1 VIPVKL
7 SVFAKP
13 SVVWPVVLILAGLAN
28 TFAFAP
34 YHWHALPLL
43 TLTLLALALQQA
55 QTKKQAFWF
64 GWCYGLGWF
73 GLGIS
78 WVHVSIAT
86 FGGMPLIASLA
97 IMALL
102 VAYLA
107 LFPALAIGLSYSLM
121 QRKPQWL
128 PLILAASWTLA
139 ENLRSWV
146 LTGFPWLSLGYS
158 QTDGWLA
165 SYAPLV
171 GETGITFILLLAA
184 GAFGRVFYQLW
195 QQRAAML
202 GSAALRYQL
211 LATVVFLAIAPLL
224 TPLRGW
230 QLSGDN
236 QQVALVQGN
245 IHQELRWAPEQEL
258 PTMKKYMALSR
269 AHLPDTLMIWPEAA
283 VPQIEPLAQA
293 YLINLDM
300 LALEHNA
307 AVITGILDYK
317 RNGDAYNGM
326 IVLGK
331 QDNSTA
337 SYSYRTS
344 NRYQKHQLLPIGEF
358 VPFESLLR
366 DVAPFFD
373 LPNSSFA
380 RGQWQQPNLL
390 AKDQRLLAA
399 LCFEI
404 AFPRQV
410 RANFASNT
418 DFLLTVSNDAWFGDS
433 IGPWQHLE
441 IARMRA
447 LEFGR
452 PLLRATN
459 NGITAA
465 VGADGAVLG
474 QLPQF
479 QEGVLKLQVAK
490 TTGRTWYSLWGDWPV
505 YLLTLLVLLGT
516 LWRRRSHE
524 ASTSPSSA
532 NTDSATA
539 FPTDTVETTT
549 TPTQSEP
556 AKAAAPRTDKPRTD
570 KTRIE
575 PHF

>member
-1 VIPVKL
+1 MKL
-7 SVFAKP
+7 SMLSPA
-13 SVVWPVVLILAGLAN
+13 SIGWPLALLLAGLCN

-34 YHWHALPLL
+34 YSWHALPLL
-43 TLTLLALALQQA
+43 TVFVLATALTRA
-55 QTKKQAFWF
+55 TGKRQAFWF
-64 GWCYGLGWF
+64 GWCYGVGWF
-73 GLGIS
+73 GLGVS

-86 FGGMPLIASLA
+86 FGGMPLIASVS

-107 LFPALAIGLSYSLM
+107 LFPGLAGLLGYWLATRTPWLFPAL
-121 QRKPQWL
+121 
-128 PLILAASWTLA
+128 LAASWTLA

-158 QTDGWLA
+158 QTDGWLHP
-165 SYAPLV
+165 YAPLI
-171 GETGITFILLLAA
+171 GETGITFLLVFTAAALTRAVPALRQSTQLSRAVNLQLAA
-184 GAFGRVFYQLW
+184 AV
-195 QQRAAML
+195 
-202 GSAALRYQL
+202 L
-211 LATVVFLAIAPLL
+211 LYASAPLWNSL
-224 TPLRGW
+224 QGW
-230 QLSGDN
+230 QLTGDS

-245 IHQELRWAPEQEL
+245 IRQELRWAPEQEL

-269 AHLPDTLMIWPEAA
+269 EYMQDTLMIWPEAA
-283 VPQIEPLAQA
+283 VPQSEPLAQA
-293 YLINLDM
+293 YLINLDIV
-300 LALEHNA
+300 ALEKNA

-337 SYSYRTS
+337 SYHYKTS
-344 NRYQKHQLLPIGEF
+344 NRYQKHHLLPIGEF
-358 VPFESLLR
+358 VPLERWLR

-380 RGQWQQPNLL
+380 RGQWQQPNLI
-390 AKDQRLLAA
+390 AKQQQLLPA

-404 AFPRQV
+404 AFPRQIA
-410 RANFASNT
+410 ANFSEQT

-465 VGADGAVLG
+465 IGADGQVLG

-479 QEGVLKLQVAK
+479 QEGVLQLKVPHSSGMTL
-490 TTGRTWYSLWGDWPV
+490 YSRVSDWPL
-505 YLLTLLVLLGT
+505 YLLSLLLLS
-516 LWRRRSHE
+516 LPWWRHARFNNQSGHSAKSE
-524 ASTSPSSA
+524 QAAKPLSVSADTPPASA
-532 NTDSATA
+532 AT
-539 FPTDTVETTT
+539 PVV
-549 TPTQSEP
+549 TPLPAEP
-556 AKAAAPRTDKPRTD
+556 AVTGSKP
-570 KTRIE
+570 RIE

>member
-1 VIPVKL
+1 MFSPASL
-7 SVFAKP
+7 L
-13 SVVWPVVLILAGLAN
+13 WPVALLLAGLLN

-34 YHWHALPLL
+34 YNWHALPLL
-43 TLTLLALALQQA
+43 TVLLLAVAI
-55 QTKKQAFWF
+55 TKASGKRQAFWY
-64 GWCYGLGWF
+64 GWCYGIGWF

-86 FGGMPLIASLA
+86 FGGMPLLASLS
-97 IMALL
+97 IMAAL

-107 LFPALAIGLSYSLM
+107 LFPGLAALLSWWLS
-121 QRKPQWL
+121 QRKPWL
-128 PLILAASWTLA
+128 LPVLLAASWTIA

-146 LTGFPWLSLGYS
+146 FTGFPWLSLGYS
-158 QTDGWLA
+158 QTDGWL
-165 SYAPLV
+165 SPYAPLI
-171 GETGITFILLLAA
+171 GETGITFLLVFTAA
-184 GAFGRVFYQLW
+184 VFVHVV
-195 QQRAAML
+195 
-202 GSAALRYQL
+202 AALRQNKLAPPLSAFNLQL
-211 LATVVFLAIAPLL
+211 LIAVLLYASAPLW
-224 TPLRGW
+224 TGVRGW
-230 QLSGDN
+230 QLTGDS

-245 IHQELRWAPEQEL
+245 IQQELRWVPEQEL

-269 AHLPDTLMIWPEAA
+269 DHMQDTLMIWPEAA

-293 YLINLDM
+293 YLINLDI
-300 LALEHNA
+300 LALEKNA

-317 RNGDAYNGM
+317 RNGDAYNGI

-331 QDNSTA
+331 QDDSTA
-337 SYSYRTS
+337 SYHYKTS

-358 VPFESLLR
+358 VPFESWLR

-380 RGQWQQPNLL
+380 RGQWRQPNLI
-390 AKDQRLLAA
+390 AKQQQLLPA

-404 AFPRQV
+404 AFPRQIA
-410 RANFASNT
+410 ANFAADT
-418 DFLLTVSNDAWFGDS
+418 DFLLTISNDAWFGDS

-465 VGADGAVLG
+465 VGADGQILG

-479 QEGVLKLQVAK
+479 QDGVLQLKVPQTSGMTV
-490 TTGRTWYSLWGDWPV
+490 YSMLGDWPL
-505 YLLTLLVLLGT
+505 YLLSLLLLSLPFWRRPGPLGT
-516 LWRRRSHE
+516 GGMPAMTERAQR
-524 ASTSPSSA
+524 
-532 NTDSATA
+532 SATA
-539 FPTDTVETTT
+539 TQAV
-549 TPTQSEP
+549 TPVKP
-556 AKAAAPRTDKPRTD
+556 AAPANKP
-570 KTRIE
+570 RIE

>member
-1 VIPVKL
+1 MNL
-7 SVFAKP
+7 SVLKQVLFG
-13 SVVWPVVLILAGLAN
+13 WPLLLLLAGLAN
-28 TFAFAP
+28 TLAFAP

-43 TLTLLALALQQA
+43 TLTVLALALRHSQS
-55 QTKKQAFWF
+55 KKQAFWF
-64 GWCYGLGWF
+64 GWCYGVGWF

-107 LFPALAIGLSYSLM
+107 LFPALALLLAQLLS
-121 QRKPQWL
+121 QRKPRWF
-128 PLILAASWTLA
+128 PLLLAASWTLA

-146 LTGFPWLSLGYS
+146 FTGFPWLSVGYS
-158 QTDGWLA
+158 QTDGWLS
-165 SYAPLV
+165 SYAPLI
-171 GETGITFILLLAA
+171 GETGITFVLLFCAA
-184 GAFGRVFYQLW
+184 TFAWLFQHIW
-195 QQRAAML
+195 QRRQGLPAL
-202 GSAALRYQL
+202 LRYQL
-211 LATVVFLAIAPLL
+211 AAVAVLLASAPLL
-224 TPLRGW
+224 GPLRGW
-230 QLSGDN
+230 QPTGTTE
-236 QQVALVQGN
+236 QVALVQGN
-245 IHQELRWAPEQEL
+245 IRQELRWAPEQEL

-269 AHLPDTLMIWPEAA
+269 PHLQDSLMIWPEAA

-293 YLINLDM
+293 YLINLDL
-300 LALEHNA
+300 LALEHRA

-326 IVLGK
+326 IVLGQ

-337 SYSYRTS
+337 SYRYSST
-344 NRYQKHQLLPIGEF
+344 NRYQKHHLLPIGEF

-366 DVAPFFD
+366 DLAPFFD

-380 RGQWQQPNLL
+380 RGQWQQPNLR
-390 AKDQRLLAA
+390 AKDLQLLAA

-404 AFPRQV
+404 AFPRQIK
-410 RANFASNT
+410 ANFTADT

-465 VGADGAVLG
+465 IGADGHILG

-479 QEGVLKLQVAK
+479 TEGVLKLQVAK
-490 TTGRTWYSLWGDWPV
+490 TSGRTWYSQWGDWPL
-505 YLLTLLVLLGT
+505 YLLSSLVMLCAV
-516 LWRRRSHE
+516 WRRR
-524 ASTSPSSA
+524 PPV
-532 NTDSATA
+532 ATA
-539 FPTDTVETTT
+539 T
-549 TPTQSEP
+549 
-556 AKAAAPRTDKPRTD
+556 AAAPNAPTAAAPTSAAPTSVAPSAGSPKAASADKP
-570 KTRIE
+570 RIE

>member
-1 VIPVKL
+1 MKL
-7 SVFAKP
+7 SMLSP
-13 SVVWPVVLILAGLAN
+13 TTLLWPLALLLAGLSN

-34 YHWHALPLL
+34 YDWHALPLF
-43 TLTLLALALQQA
+43 TMTVLAVALSK
-55 QTKKQAFWF
+55 TVSKKQAFWY
-64 GWCYGLGWF
+64 GWCYGVGWF
-73 GLGIS
+73 GLGVS

-86 FGGMPLIASLA
+86 FGGMPLLASLS
-97 IMALL
+97 IMAAL

-107 LFPALAIGLSYSLM
+107 LFPGLAGLLSWWLAKRTPWLFPAL
-121 QRKPQWL
+121 
-128 PLILAASWTLA
+128 LAASWTLA

-158 QTDGWLA
+158 QTDGWLHP
-165 SYAPLV
+165 YAPLI
-171 GETGITFILLLAA
+171 GETGITFVLVFTAAALAGVLPALRQSMPLQRSMSLQLA
-184 GAFGRVFYQLW
+184 GAV
-195 QQRAAML
+195 
-202 GSAALRYQL
+202 L
-211 LATVVFLAIAPLL
+211 LYASAPLWSSL
-224 TPLRGW
+224 QGW
-230 QLSGDN
+230 QLTGAS

-245 IHQELRWAPEQEL
+245 IRQELRWAPEQEL

-269 AHLPDTLMIWPEAA
+269 EHMQDTLMIWPEAA

-293 YLINLDM
+293 YLINLDI
-300 LALEHNA
+300 LALEKNA

-337 SYSYRTS
+337 SYHYKTS
-344 NRYQKHQLLPIGEF
+344 NRYQKHHLLPIGEF
-358 VPFESLLR
+358 VPFEHWLR

-380 RGQWQQPNLL
+380 RGQWQQPNLI
-390 AKDQRLLAA
+390 AKQLQLLPA

-404 AFPRQV
+404 AFPRQIA
-410 RANFASNT
+410 ANFAADT

-465 VGADGAVLG
+465 IGADGQVLG

-479 QEGVLKLQVAK
+479 QEGVLQLDVPQSSGM
-490 TTGRTWYSLWGDWPV
+490 TLYSRVGDWPL
-505 YLLTLLVLLGT
+505 YLLSLLLLS
-516 LWRRRSHE
+516 LPFWRRPPSTIQGGNNAGKDQSVKASA
-524 ASTSPSSA
+524 ASTTSPV
-532 NTDSATA
+532 AT
-539 FPTDTVETTT
+539 P
-549 TPTQSEP
+549 
-556 AKAAAPRTDKPRTD
+556 AAAKPPVSKPRID
-570 KTRIE
+570 